1 MKTKKLSVEFEEAK
15 VVKIDIN
22 LGNLES
28 YKSRFLALKNHQR
41 ETDEILD
48 VHGFYDSNE
57 VRVVLLIEDD
67 EPEADELKRCT
78 EWAGQ
83 FGEITECNIETAWIL
98 DEKNY
103 MDGVTSQLRY
113 KDWYVYGKRC

>member
-1 MKTKKLSVEFEEAK
+1 MTTKKLNIVFEEVK
-15 VVKIDIN
+15 VAKIDIN
-22 LGNLES
+22 LGNLEQ
-28 YKSRFLALKNHQR
+28 YKSRFLALKNHER
-41 ETDEILD
+41 ETKEILR
-48 VHGFYDSNE
+48 VRGFYDSSE
-57 VRVVLLIEDD
+57 VQVVLLIEDD
-67 EPEADELKRCT
+67 EPEADELARCT

-83 FGEITECNIETAWIL
+83 FGEITECNVETAWIL